1 MSDLCVHQLIEA
13 QAARTPDAVAV
24 ISGDGVLSYRQ
35 LDDRARELAGRLAA
49 RGVRPEVRVGV
60 AVEQSARWLVTMLA
74 VWKAGGVYVP
84 LDAALPAQLVAG
96 MLADAEVELVVR
108 SGPEREF
115 DGTGFS
121 VVDLADLTGPA
132 DLLPSPDVTGGA
144 APALWPGN
152 LAYCIFTSGSTG
164 RPKPVGVSH
173 ASLVGHATAIRAELG
188 LRPTDRFVQ
197 FTSMHIDSSLEETL
211 PALLAGAAVILP
223 DTPRP
228 TSVELTE
235 LMAARGGTM
244 VSLPSNYWHQWADDL
259 VAGIVSLPERL
270 RTVFIGG
277 DKLRMDKLEAWLDV
291 VGPRPVDF
299 VADYG
304 PTETT
309 ISCTTYRP
317 DPANLPEIGLVPIGR
332 PLPGVTVHLLD
343 DELAPV
349 ADGEPGDVWIAGFGL
364 ARGYLGAP
372 STTADRFWPD
382 PFGPPGTR
390 MYRTGDRAS
399 RLPDGNIQF
408 LGRSDRQVKIRGFRV
423 EPGQVENAVRACAG
437 VRDAVVVAA
446 DDPVSGA
453 RLLAY
458 VEGEH
463 TEAADAALRTELA
476 GRLPAVMLPHAII
489 WLDRIPRSPLNGKA
503 LPSELP
509 PPPAPAG
516 ADEPD
521 VATSSGVEGVI
532 ARLVADVLG
541 RPAGADE
548 DFFAAGG
555 DSLRGLQLLSGIV
568 RATGAALTF
577 NQLRSAPTVTALTA
591 LVKGTR
597 RRDTGGGVVA
607 AAGEHDEWRP
617 ASRGQAALWYLD
629 RLQQGAATYAV
640 PLGYWISGPLD
651 LERMDAALTALVER
665 HEALR
670 TTLAERDGRVWSR
683 LEPPVPVRTE
693 VTTVADRAAATRF
706 AEAEAARPFDLSA
719 GPLVRSSCY
728 RVDDEQHLWLLD
740 VHHSAFDAWS
750 LGVFWREFAALY
762 QGRPLPAPSVR
773 FADYVAWQERW
784 LSSEEAA
791 AQRRYW
797 AEQLDGDAPV
807 LELGRPTGAE
817 GQAGFSIPL
826 ELAGVGLAEVER
838 VARACG
844 STRFGVLLAGFLGT
858 LHRMTG
864 GADDVVV
871 GVPMAG
877 RAQPGTEDLI
887 GYLVNTVPL
896 RMRFTPG
903 MRFRELVERTDAAL
917 AEALSRQ
924 DLPFAEMV
932 GGVSQGGDAAENPV
946 FQTMFVFQ
954 STPVDGGG
962 EIDGL
967 EITEQLVHSG
977 TAKVALTCSLRLEAG
992 TLVGEVE
999 YATRQFD
1006 RPSAGRWQDALVIL
1020 LESALADPSARLAEL
1035 PLLPAASV
1043 TAQLAAINAGHEDR
1057 GAAGTLL
1064 HDGFHAALAR
1074 DPAAVAVQAWTSS
1087 VSYAELDARAE
1098 AVATALAAAG
1108 IGPESLVGVC
1118 VPRSVE
1124 SISALLGVLRTGAGF
1139 VPLDA
1144 GYPAERLRWIA
1155 ADCEMVAVIAAGP
1168 PPAGLEGLP
1177 MVDPAALRPA
1187 SRPAGVE
1194 EGRAA
1199 VRIHPRNTA
1208 FVYYTSGSTGRPKG
1222 VVIDHGC
1229 AASRVE
1235 WIARRYELGPG
1246 RQVVHKTPLIFDVAI
1261 WEIFA
1266 TLAAGATV
1274 ELAEAGSETDV
1285 PYLAE
1290 LLAEPGTVL
1299 AHFVPSMLDM
1309 YLATVPDT
1317 KYPDLRCVQTSGEAV
1332 PAALLERFATRFD
1345 VDLHNAYGQTET
1357 SEVALWTGR
1366 AWPAGGGVPMG
1377 RAVNG
1382 YRLYVLDEALRPV
1395 PPGVVGELYVAGVN
1409 GLARGYLGQPELTAQ
1424 RFLPHPYPVVPGERL
1439 YRTGDLAS
1447 LSDDGLLHYAGRADN
1462 QAKVRGVRVE
1472 PGEIEAVLDSHPAV
1486 ERAVVAIRQ
1495 DEPGVK
1501 EIVAYLVGPDAFI
1514 PEVAEYL
1521 AGYLSQY
1528 LLPAVYVKLD
1538 ALPLT
1543 PSGKLDRR
1551 ALPVPT
1557 IRDREAR
1564 TSVSEVL
1571 SLIEADVAEVWCD
1584 LLQVNQLGRN
1594 QNFFSVGGTSLS
1606 ALQMLHRI
1614 KTRFGVAITV
1624 RQFFNAPTIAGVAAY
1639 LETALAAE
1647 VATLS
1652 DDDVAERLGDPEGA
1666 SR

>member
-1 MSDLCVHQLIEA
+1 
-13 QAARTPDAVAV
+13 
-24 ISGDGVLSYRQ
+24 
-35 LDDRARELAGRLAA
+35 
-49 RGVRPEVRVGV
+49 
-60 AVEQSARWLVTMLA
+60 
-74 VWKAGGVYVP
+74 
-84 LDAALPAQLVAG
+84 
-96 MLADAEVELVVR
+96 
-108 SGPEREF
+108 
-115 DGTGFS
+115 
-121 VVDLADLTGPA
+121 
-132 DLLPSPDVTGGA
+132 
-144 APALWPGN
+144 
-152 LAYCIFTSGSTG
+152 
-164 RPKPVGVSH
+164 
-173 ASLVGHATAIRAELG
+173 
-188 LRPTDRFVQ
+188 
-197 FTSMHIDSSLEETL
+197 
-211 PALLAGAAVILP
+211 
-223 DTPRP
+223 
-228 TSVELTE
+228 
-235 LMAARGGTM
+235 
-244 VSLPSNYWHQWADDL
+244 
-259 VAGIVSLPERL
+259 
-270 RTVFIGG
+270 
-277 DKLRMDKLEAWLDV
+277 
-291 VGPRPVDF
+291 
-299 VADYG
+299 
-304 PTETT
+304 
-309 ISCTTYRP
+309 
-317 DPANLPEIGLVPIGR
+317 
-332 PLPGVTVHLLD
+332 
-343 DELAPV
+343 
-349 ADGEPGDVWIAGFGL
+349 
-364 ARGYLGAP
+364 
-372 STTADRFWPD
+372 
-382 PFGPPGTR
+382 
-390 MYRTGDRAS
+390 
-399 RLPDGNIQF
+399 
-408 LGRSDRQVKIRGFRV
+408 
-423 EPGQVENAVRACAG
+423 
-437 VRDAVVVAA
+437 
-446 DDPVSGA
+446 
-453 RLLAY
+453 
-458 VEGEH
+458 
-463 TEAADAALRTELA
+463 
-476 GRLPAVMLPHAII
+476 
-489 WLDRIPRSPLNGKA
+489 
-503 LPSELP
+503 
-509 PPPAPAG
+509 
-516 ADEPD
+516 
-521 VATSSGVEGVI
+521 
-532 ARLVADVLG
+532 
-541 RPAGADE
+541 
-548 DFFAAGG
+548 
-555 DSLRGLQLLSGIV
+555 
-568 RATGAALTF
+568 
-577 NQLRSAPTVTALTA
+577 
-591 LVKGTR
+591 
-597 RRDTGGGVVA
+597 
-607 AAGEHDEWRP
+607 
-617 ASRGQAALWYLD
+617 
-629 RLQQGAATYAV
+629 
-640 PLGYWISGPLD
+640 
-651 LERMDAALTALVER
+651 
-665 HEALR
+665 
-670 TTLAERDGRVWSR
+670 
-683 LEPPVPVRTE
+683 
-693 VTTVADRAAATRF
+693 
-706 AEAEAARPFDLSA
+706 
-719 GPLVRSSCY
+719 
-728 RVDDEQHLWLLD
+728 
-740 VHHSAFDAWS
+740 
-750 LGVFWREFAALY
+750 
-762 QGRPLPAPSVR
+762 
-773 FADYVAWQERW
+773 
-784 LSSEEAA
+784 
-791 AQRRYW
+791 
-797 AEQLDGDAPV
+797 
-807 LELGRPTGAE
+807 
-817 GQAGFSIPL
+817 
-826 ELAGVGLAEVER
+826 
-838 VARACG
+838 
-844 STRFGVLLAGFLGT
+844 
-858 LHRMTG
+858 
-864 GADDVVV
+864 
-871 GVPMAG
+871 
-877 RAQPGTEDLI
+877 
-887 GYLVNTVPL
+887 
-896 RMRFTPG
+896 
-903 MRFRELVERTDAAL
+903 
-917 AEALSRQ
+917 
-924 DLPFAEMV
+924 
-932 GGVSQGGDAAENPV
+932 
-946 FQTMFVFQ
+946 MFVLQ

-977 TAKVALTCSLRLEAG
+977 TAKVALTCTLRLDGGRIA
-992 TLVGEVE
+992 GEVE
-999 YATRQFD
+999 YATRRFD
-1006 RPSAGRWQDALVIL
+1006 RRSADRWQDALVMF
-1020 LESALADPSARLAEL
+1020 LESALADPSARLTEL

-1246 RQVVHKTPLIFDVAI
+1246 RRVVHKTPLIFDVAI

-1309 YLATVPDT
+1309 YLATVPAT
-1317 KYPDLRCVQTSGEAV
+1317 KYPDLGCVQTSGEAV
-1332 PAALLERFATRFD
+1332 PAALLERFADHFD

-1447 LSDDGLLHYAGRADN
+1447 RDDDGPLHYAGRADG

-1472 PGEIEAVLDSHPAV
+1472 PGEIEAVLGSHPAV
-1486 ERAVVAIRQ
+1486 ERAVVAIRE
-1495 DEPGVK
+1495 DEPGTK

-1543 PSGKLDRR
+1543 PSGKLDRQ

-1564 TSVSEVL
+1564 TSVSEVI

-1614 KTRFGVAITV
+1614 KTRFGVAIPV
-1624 RQFFNAPTIAGVAAY
+1624 RQFFDAPTIAGVAAY

-1652 DDDVAERLGDPEGA
+1652 DDDVAERLGDPGGA

>member
-13 QAARTPDAVAV
+13 QAARTPDAPA
-24 ISGDGVLSYRQ
+24 IISSGDVLSFRQ
-35 LDDRARELAGRLAA
+35 LDDRAGELAGRLAA

-60 AVEQSARWLVTMLA
+60 AVEQRSARWLVTVLA

-84 LDAALPAQLVAG
+84 LDPALPAKVVAG
-96 MLADAEVELVVR
+96 MLADAGAELVLR
-108 SGPEREF
+108 DGPEREF
-115 DGTGFS
+115 EGSGFA
-121 VVDLADLTGPA
+121 VADLAELTGPA
-132 DLLPSPDVTGGA
+132 VPAA
-144 APALWPGN
+144 APVIWPAN
-152 LAYCIFTSGSTG
+152 LAYCFFTSGSTG
-164 RPKPVGVSH
+164 RPKAVGVSH
-173 ASLVGHATAIRAELG
+173 ASLIGHATAIRAELG
-188 LRPTDRFVQ
+188 LRPDDRFLQ
-197 FTSMHIDSSLEETL
+197 FTSMHIDASLEEVL
-211 PALLAGAAVILP
+211 PAWLAGAAVVLP
-223 DTPRP
+223 DTARP

-235 LMAARGGTM
+235 LISARGATM
-244 VSLPSNYWHQWADDL
+244 VSLPSNYWHQWTDDL
-259 VAGIVSLPERL
+259 VAGVVSLPGSL
-270 RTVFIGG
+270 RTVFAGG
-277 DKLRMDKLEAWLDV
+277 DKMRMDRLAAWLEI
-291 VGPRPVDF
+291 VGSRPVDF

-317 DPANLPEIGLVPIGR
+317 DPANLPDIGLVPIGR

-343 DELAPV
+343 DDLEPV

-382 PFGPPGTR
+382 PFGPPGAR
-390 MYRTGDRAS
+390 MYQTGDRAS
-399 RLPDGNIQF
+399 LLPDGNIQF

-437 VRDAVVVAA
+437 VRDAVVVTA

-453 RLLAY
+453 RLIAY
-458 VEGEH
+458 AEGEH
-463 TEAADAALRTELA
+463 TPAADAALRAELA
-476 GRLPAVMLPHAII
+476 DRLPAVMVPQTIV
-489 WLDRIPRSPLNGKA
+489 WLDRIPRSPFNGKV
-503 LPSELP
+503 LPRELP
-509 PPPAPAG
+509 PPPAPAST
-516 ADEPD
+516 DEPG
-521 VATSSGVEGVI
+521 AAAQSGVEGVV

-555 DSLRGLQLLSGIV
+555 DSLRGLQLLSGIAL
-568 RATGAALTF
+568 ATGATLTF
-577 NQLRSAPTVTALTA
+577 DQLHSAPTVTALA
-591 LVKGTR
+591 AVVKGTR
-597 RRDTGGGVVA
+597 RRDAGGGVVA
-607 AAGEHDEWRP
+607 AAGEHGQWRP

-629 RLQQGAATYAV
+629 QLQEGAATYAV

-670 TTLAERDGRVWSR
+670 TTLEDRDGRVWSR
-683 LEPPVPVRTE
+683 LRPPEPVRTE
-693 VTTVADRAAATRF
+693 VSSVADRTAAVRL

-728 RVDDEQHLWLLD
+728 RVDDELHLWLLD
-740 VHHSAFDAWS
+740 AHHSAFDAWS

-762 QGRPLPAPSVR
+762 QDHPLPAPSVR

-784 LSSEEAA
+784 LNSEEAD

-797 AEQLDGDAPV
+797 AERLDGDAPV
-807 LELGRPTGAE
+807 LELGRPTAEE

-826 ELAGVGLAEVER
+826 ELAGVGLAAVER

-844 STRFGVLLAGFLGT
+844 STRFGVLLAGFLAA

-864 GADDVVV
+864 GTDDVVV

-877 RAQPGTEDLI
+877 RVRPGTEDLI

-924 DLPFAEMV
+924 DLPFAEMA
-932 GGVSQGGDAAENPV
+932 GGLSRGGDAADNPV
-946 FQTMFVFQ
+946 FQTMFVFE
-954 STPVDGGG
+954 STPMDGGG

-967 EITEQLVHSG
+967 EIAEQPVHSG
-977 TAKVALTCSLRLEAG
+977 TAKVALTCTLRLEG
-992 TLVGEVE
+992 ETLVGEGE
-999 YATRQFD
+999 YAARRFD
-1006 RPSAGRWQDALVIL
+1006 RPSACRWQDAIVTL

-1035 PLLPAASV
+1035 PLLPSASA

-1057 GAAGTLL
+1057 AAGTLL
-1064 HDGFHAALAR
+1064 HDGFTAALAR
-1074 DPAAVAVQAWTSS
+1074 DPDAVAVQAWTSS

-1108 IGPESLVGVC
+1108 IGPESVVGVC

-1124 SISALLGVLRTGAGF
+1124 SIAAVLGVLRAGAGF

-1155 ADCEMVAVIAAGP
+1155 ADCEMAAVLAAGP

-1177 MVDPAALRPA
+1177 SVDPAAPNA
-1187 SRPAGVE
+1187 GESR
-1194 EGRAA
+1194 RA

-1222 VVIDHGC
+1222 VVLDHGC

-1235 WIARRYELGPG
+1235 WIARQYDLGPG
-1246 RQVVHKTPLIFDVAI
+1246 KHVVHKTPLIFDVAI

-1309 YLATVPDT
+1309 YLATVPAT
-1317 KYPDLRCVQTSGEAV
+1317 KYADLACVQTSGEGV
-1332 PAALLERFATRFD
+1332 PAALLERFAAHFD

-1366 AWPAGGGVPMG
+1366 AWPGGGGVPMG

-1382 YRLYVLDEALRPV
+1382 YRLYVLDEALAPV
-1395 PPGVVGELYVAGVN
+1395 PPGVVGELYVAGVH
-1409 GLARGYLGQPELTAQ
+1409 GLARGYLGQPELTAE
-1424 RFLPHPYPVVPGERL
+1424 RFLPHPWPVVPGERL
-1439 YRTGDLAS
+1439 YRTGDLAI
-1447 LSDDGLLHYAGRADN
+1447 LDDDGLLHYAGRADG

-1472 PGEIEAVLDSHPAV
+1472 PGEIEAVAQRHPAV
-1486 ERAVVAIRQ
+1486 ERAVVAVRE
-1495 DEPGVK
+1495 DKPGVK

-1514 PEVAEYL
+1514 PEVAEYV

-1528 LLPAVYVKLD
+1528 LLPAVYVKVD

-1543 PSGKLDRR
+1543 PSGKVDRR

-1564 TSVSEVL
+1564 TSASEVT
-1571 SLIEADVAEVWCD
+1571 SLIEAEVAEVWCD
-1584 LLQVNQLGRN
+1584 LLEVSQLGRN
-1594 QNFFSVGGTSLS
+1594 QNFFTVGGTSLS
-1606 ALQMLHRI
+1606 ALQLLQRV
-1614 KTRFGVAITV
+1614 KTRFGVTITV
-1624 RQFFNAPTIAGVAAY
+1624 RQFFDAPTIAGVAAH
-1639 LETALAAE
+1639 LETALASE

-1652 DDDVAERLGDPEGA
+1652 DDDVAERLGDPDGA
-1666 SR
+1666 L